1 MKLHFRVYRVVVGYL
16 ETKECVEKAFV
27 LCNGIIICNIL

>member
-1 MKLHFRVYRVVVGYL
+1 VGYL

-27 LCNGIIICNIL
+27 LCNGIIICNLL